1 MSGGFGCLCS
11 PGVGACLTFNVEG
24 AGPAIC
30 KSCGPGIF
38 ASCVPRLDGS
48 KGGFSTKVQ
57 VDDALV
63 SSCIFGISLFPGN
76 LGRRSVGIGLFITYG
91 SPTMSGRTPVI
102 QT

>member
-24 AGPAIC
+24 TGLAIC
-30 KSCGPGIF
+30 GSCGPGF
-38 ASCVPRLDGS
+38 FESCVPRVDGS
-48 KGGFSTKVQ
+48 EGGLSTKVQ

-63 SSCIFGISLFPGN
+63 SSCIFGVSRFPGN
-76 LGRRSVGIGLFITYG
+76 LGRRSVGIGPFITFG
-91 SPTMSGRTPVI
+91 PPTMSGRTPVI